1 MPSKS
6 RIYFL
11 DALRAFAILMMLQG
25 HFISGLLDTSTL
37 DTTHWAYR
45 FWIYCRGFTAP
56 VFFTISGWIFSF
68 LLLKEENE
76 GLNPRIKKGIKR
88 GVELLIWGYFLRL
101 NLPSLLWGSINNSF
115 TQPDVLHI
123 IGLSI
128 GFILLL
134 YTGLRFLKNYLAWIF
149 LTTGLIL
156 FLLEPAYSQLNLD
169 SLPKFIAAYLI
180 KGYGGV
186 FYLLP
191 WLGYV
196 FIGSS
201 LAFFFNTRYARFKRW
216 ILPSAL
222 LGLFLIFTSS
232 LLFNL
237 IGDVLHLSL
246 FKRVAQNNFLFIR
259 LGDFFLLLSFFMLFQ
274 SGFQNK
280 LWRFLGTNTLGLYIV
295 HYFIL
300 YGSLT
305 GWGLYKFYAHQLSL
319 GETLFGL
326 ILFLSGCIG
335 LVIVLDLKKLN
346 P

>member
-1 MPSKS
+1 
-6 RIYFL
+6 
-11 DALRAFAILMMLQG
+11 
-25 HFISGLLDTSTL
+25 
-37 DTTHWAYR
+37 
-45 FWIYCRGFTAP
+45 
-56 VFFTISGWIFSF
+56 
-68 LLLKEENE
+68 
-76 GLNPRIKKGIKR
+76 
-88 GVELLIWGYFLRL
+88 
-101 NLPSLLWGSINNSF
+101 LWGSINNSF

-237 IGDVLHLSL
+237 LGDVLHLSL
-246 FKRVAQNNFLFIR
+246 FKQVAQNNFLFIR

-274 SGFQNK
+274 SRFQNK

-335 LVIVLDLKKLN
+335 LVFVLDLKKLN

>member
-1 MPSKS
+1 
-6 RIYFL
+6 
-11 DALRAFAILMMLQG
+11 
-25 HFISGLLDTSTL
+25 GLLDISTI
-37 DTTHWAYR
+37 DTQNIFYR
-45 FWIYCRGFTAP
+45 FWLYCRGFTAP
-56 VFFTISGWIFSF
+56 IFFTITGWIFTF
-68 LLLKEENE
+68 LLLKEEKE

-88 GVELLIWGYFLRL
+88 GVELLIWGYLLRL
-101 NLPSLLWGSINNSF
+101 NLPSLLWGSFNDSF

-128 GFILLL
+128 GFILLF
-134 YTGLRFLKNYLAWIF
+134 YTGLRFLKNHLAWIF
-149 LTTGLIL
+149 LTFGLIL

-169 SLPKFIAAYLI
+169 SLPKFLAAYLI

-201 LAFFFNTRYARFKRW
+201 LAFFFNSRYATYKTW
-216 ILPSAL
+216 ILPSTL
-222 LGLFLIFTSS
+222 LGLLLIFASS
-232 LLFNL
+232 MLLNSL
-237 IGDVLHLSL
+237 GIVLNLSL
-246 FKRVAQNNFLFIR
+246 FKQVAQNNFLFIR

-280 LWRFLGTNTLGLYIV
+280 LWRFLGTNTLVLYIV

-300 YGSLT
+300 YGSIT
-305 GWGLYKFYAHQLSL
+305 GWGLYKFFAHQLSL
-319 GETLFGL
+319 GETVLGL
-326 ILFLSGCIG
+326 ILFLAGCIG
-335 LVIVLDLKKLN
+335 IVFVKDFKKLN